1 MNKDL
6 RRILEKQKYRVVGDH
21 SGVKVCHWLGQRL
34 IHNRSC
40 YKERFY
46 GINSHR
52 CLQMTPAVNDCTQM
66 CLFCWRFQGFGST
79 LPEVHDDPE
88 EVLEGCLKA
97 HRNLIQGF
105 KGDPRCSPE
114 DFAEA
119 MEPNQVACSLSGEPT
134 LYSHLGELFEACHD
148 RGMTTLLVTNGTRP
162 DVLAELD
169 PLPTQLYV
177 SVVAPDVETHR
188 RLCAPF
194 EPSAWDDLMR
204 TLDLLPSLDTRTV
217 IRHTLVAGY
226 NMGNEESYSQM
237 IERADPDFVEAKGYV
252 FVGDSRRRMTLDNMP
267 SHDAVRA
274 FSKRLAE
281 CSGYEVRNEQH
292 SSRVVLL
299 TRPGMGSTRIDG
311 R

>member
-1 MNKDL
+1 MDKDL
-6 RRILEKQKYRVVGDH
+6 KRILEKQKYRVVGEH

-34 IHNRSC
+34 LRGRSC

-79 LPEVHDDPE
+79 LPEVPDDPV
-88 EVLEGCLKA
+88 EVLEGCLRE
-97 HRNLIQGF
+97 HRKLIQGF
-105 KGDPRCSPE
+105 KGDPRCKAG

-134 LYSHLGELFEACHD
+134 LYPRLGEFFEACHQ
-148 RGMTTLLVTNGTRP
+148 RGMTTFLVTNGTRP
-162 DVLAELD
+162 DVLRDLD

-177 SVVAPDVETHR
+177 SVVAPDPAVHR
-188 RLCAPF
+188 RLCAPL
-194 EPSAWDDLMR
+194 EAGTWEALME

-217 IRHTLVAGY
+217 IRHTLVSGY
-226 NMGNEESYSQM
+226 NMGYEDVYAKL
-237 IERADPDFVEAKGYV
+237 IDRTDADFVEAKGYV
-252 FVGDSRRRMTLDNMP
+252 FVGDSRRRMTLENMP
-267 SHDAVRA
+267 SHDSVREFA
-274 FSKRLAE
+274 SKLAE
-281 CSGYEVRNEQH
+281 CSGYDVRDEQH

-299 TRPGMGSTRIDG
+299 ARPGMGSTRIPG
-311 R
+311 K